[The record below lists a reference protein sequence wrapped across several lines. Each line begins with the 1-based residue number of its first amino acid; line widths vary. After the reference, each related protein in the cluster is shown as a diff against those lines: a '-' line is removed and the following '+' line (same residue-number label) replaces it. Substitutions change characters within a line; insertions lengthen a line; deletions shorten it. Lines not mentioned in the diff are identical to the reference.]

1 MENMLNER
9 NTVMEGE
16 ILCKLRIP
24 FVNEKC
30 SVIPPHN

>member
-9 NTVMEGE
+9 QTVVEGE
-16 ILCKLRIP
+16 ILCKLSIP

-30 SVIPPHN
+30 SVIPPFN